1 MKLLSNRHLIGKQ
14 KTIIKIA
21 RVCVSKNY
29 NSSQHPPS
37 KLRRGKRG
45 EMPSWG
51 NAPKDSS
58 EVDLQ
63 LLVSYTAWCVCA
75 SQSFIII
82 ISSSQIFSS
91 QLPDNVLVE
100 MLFSLV
106 LMLVMVK

>member
-1 MKLLSNRHLIGKQ
+1 MKLLSNGHLTGKQ

-58 EVDLQ
+58 EV
-63 LLVSYTAWCVCA
+63 SCIAWCVCA
-75 SQSFIII
+75 QANHSL
-82 ISSSQIFSS
+82 SSS
-91 QLPDNVLVE
+91 LPQRYFHLNYLT
-100 MLFSLV
+100 MSWLRCSFH
-106 LMLVMVK
+106 